1 MLKAKNFSSIN
12 VNALL
17 SSYVQLSKYLL
28 LFCQLVLLHLS
39 QKKRGV
45 SVQVNNLILGV
56 AKLETTCESD
66 TTRYEISRLQVEV

>member
-17 SSYVQLSKYLL
+17 SSYVLLSKYVL
-28 LFCQLVLLHLS
+28 LFCQLVFVRLS

-45 SVQVNNLILGV
+45 SVQVNNLILEV
-56 AKLETTCESD
+56 EKLETTRESD
-66 TTRYEISRLQVEV
+66 TTRHEISRLRIEG